1 MPQTPFVERRKN
13 PPQTAEH
20 IADCQNAIRQHFDE
34 RFDMMEAHN
43 ETRWNEMK
51 ALVQSAFPNGDIEAH
66 RRVHE
71 GYIKNANDRADL
83 WKAVREKTISGGVYA
98 GAALLVMALIEA
110 FKNWVKS

>member
-34 RFDMMEAHN
+34 RFDTMEAHN

-83 WKAVREKTISGGVYA
+83 WRAVREKTVSGAVFGALGLLLMAAWEYLKAGV
-98 GAALLVMALIEA
+98 
-110 FKNWVKS
+110 K